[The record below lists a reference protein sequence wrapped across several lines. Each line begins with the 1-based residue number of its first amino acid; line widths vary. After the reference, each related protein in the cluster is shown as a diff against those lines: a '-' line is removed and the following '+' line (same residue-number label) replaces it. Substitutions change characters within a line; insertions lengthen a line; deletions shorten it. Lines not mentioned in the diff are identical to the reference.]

1 VSSARHATVTD
12 ELPMRTARADDLP
25 ELATL
30 ISGAFLHDVEDET
43 LDLFRLVD
51 EPERC
56 HVVTDGGRIVGTGA
70 VLTRELTIPGG
81 VLPAAHV
88 TAVAVT
94 STHRRRGLLSRI
106 MTAQLDAARENG
118 EPIGVLWA
126 SEGAIYG
133 RFGYGLACW
142 QVHYEIPTRET
153 TLLSQPS
160 TGLLRQA
167 VPSDVIDELAQVYE
181 RAWTERP
188 GRSSRD
194 ERWWKFLT
202 ADPKAWRRGMSAQR
216 VALHETGDS
225 LDGYAIWRVKGGW
238 SHSGPDGV
246 VEVSEVVAA
255 TGDAYAALWQ
265 FLLSIDLTRTVKFSF
280 AAVDEPLPYL
290 VTNPNALET
299 RVSPGLWIR
308 VVDVPAALT
317 ARRYA
322 APVDVVFDV
331 SDFLLPSN
339 AGHWRLVADAS
350 SASCERTDAQ
360 PDLSLDI
367 RSLGAAYL
375 GGVSLYS
382 LAAAGMVSELTL
394 GSVSAASTAF
404 GWRVAP
410 ASWEV
415 F

>member
-1 VSSARHATVTD
+1 
-12 ELPMRTARADDLP
+12 
-25 ELATL
+25 
-30 ISGAFLHDVEDET
+30 
-43 LDLFRLVD
+43 
-51 EPERC
+51 
-56 HVVTDGGRIVGTGA
+56 
-70 VLTRELTIPGG
+70 
-81 VLPAAHV
+81 
-88 TAVAVT
+88 
-94 STHRRRGLLSRI
+94 
-106 MTAQLDAARENG
+106 
-118 EPIGVLWA
+118 
-126 SEGAIYG
+126 
-133 RFGYGLACW
+133 
-142 QVHYEIPTRET
+142 
-153 TLLSQPS
+153 
-160 TGLLRQA
+160 
-167 VPSDVIDELAQVYE
+167 VIDELAQVYE

-280 AAVDEPLPYL
+280 AAVDEPLPHL

-331 SDFLLPSN
+331 SDFLLLSN
-339 AGHWRLVADAS
+339 TGRWRLVADAS